1 MLCCAS
7 KSRTMYYLLRVC
19 TLFPQSLTNLSYSSI
34 HSRIAKNALSLQ
46 ERFDVAAQ
54 VPELYNNFYGRFAW
68 RFEPF
73 QVCVNNLRRGFEIG
87 FSSGNNDMGLQCAF
101 QLIKTNI
108 FSGSNLKS
116 LLNEIDYY
124 LHFFK
129 TFQITRGI
137 NVLVIFRETVSVLID
152 KGQATSIEEK
162 TAFEDLNDPGN
173 RLRGVLYFHQA
184 IQAYWSGYTERC
196 QYYIG
201 KYLSVIGQDVRLSTF
216 QMEFYHGKEAE
227 DAVMV
232 MILLLLHSS
241 QLVSFLNLQW
251 CRAQLYRQMEGK
263 EFVQMQRNCPKV
275 YISNER
281 SSCQLGLEFHKQA
294 LSIRG

>member
-1 MLCCAS
+1 
-7 KSRTMYYLLRVC
+7 
-19 TLFPQSLTNLSYSSI
+19 
-34 HSRIAKNALSLQ
+34 LSLQ

-54 VPELYNNFYGRFAW
+54 VPELYSNFYGRIAW

-73 QVCVNNLRRGFEIG
+73 QDCANNLRRGFETG
-87 FSSGNNDMGLQCAF
+87 LSSGNNDMGLECAL
-101 QLIKTNI
+101 QVIKTNI

-124 LHFFK
+124 LHLLK

-137 NVLVIFRETVSVLID
+137 NVMITFRETVSVLID
-152 KGQATSIEEK
+152 KGHATSIEAK
-162 TAFEDLNDPGN
+162 AAFGDLSDPGN
-173 RLRGVLYFHQA
+173 RLRETFFTHQA

-196 QYYIG
+196 QYYIE
-201 KYLSVIGQDVRLSTF
+201 KYMSVICIGHDVRLATF

-227 DAVMV
+227 DAITV

-241 QLVSFLNLQW
+241 ELVSFLNFKW
-251 CRAQLYRQMEGK
+251 YRTQLYRQIQGK
-263 EFVQMQRNCPKV
+263 EFVQMQRNCPKL
-275 YISNER
+275 YINNER

-294 LSIRG
+294 LPIRG